1 MDIGS
6 FDGAQLTHSCLET
19 CYQNIFGRENV
30 TIWLL
35 VVVMVLN

>member
-6 FDGAQLTHSCLET
+6 FDCPQLTHSCLET
-19 CYQNIFGRENV
+19 TYQNIFGSENAN
-30 TIWLL
+30 TWIL